1 MNILAIDTSG
11 PVAGCAVMADG
22 KVTYQVTMNRGL
34 THSETIMPAVD
45 QALTASG
52 LNCGD
57 IDVFAAVAGP
67 GSFTGV
73 RIGVCAVKGLA
84 HAVGKPCARV
94 HALEALSMNFYG
106 FDGLCCPIL
115 DARRGQVYCAAYDMK
130 GGLPSE
136 IVAPDAL
143 PLEAFI
149 EKLGADRRLVFVGDG
164 VPAYGNRIM
173 ETLGSRALI
182 APEHLINLRPDAA
195 CVLAAA
201 RPDQWMA
208 ARLLTPVYLRA
219 PQAERE
225 RAAGRDHTKP
235 LRRQREEAVRASAKR
250 TEPEQSGG
258 LPGETR
264 GAPKAGGGATK

>member
-11 PVAGCAVMADG
+11 PVAGCAVMRDG
-22 KVTYQVTMNRGL
+22 FVTRLIEMNAGL

-45 QALTASG
+45 EALSASG
-52 LNCGD
+52 LTCGD

-84 HAVGKPCARV
+84 HAVGKPCARI
-94 HALEALSMNFYG
+94 HALEALAMNFYG

-130 GGLPSE
+130 DGLPVNVVE
-136 IVAPDAL
+136 PDAL
-143 PLEAFI
+143 KLEDFL
-149 EKLGADRRLVFVGDG
+149 ERLPDGRRLAFVGDG
-164 VPAYGNRIM
+164 VPVHGARVT
-173 ETLGSRALI
+173 ELLGPRAII
-182 APEHLINLRPDAA
+182 APEHMRSLKADAA

-201 RPDQWMA
+201 RPDAWMEA
-208 ARLLTPVYLRA
+208 ARLTPIYLRA

-225 RAAGRDHTKP
+225 RRAGRDHTKP
-235 LRRQREEAVRASAKR
+235 LRRQLA
-250 TEPEQSGG
+250 EQA
-258 LPGETR
+258 GEVVS
-264 GAPKAGGGATK
+264 